1 MRDCRRVA
9 TDRNELSIV
18 WSERAEEYFR
28 SRRIFLRHPW
38 RISNVFKIGD
48 VVRIP
53 RGVMPEPYATM
64 PPRSFSSIG
73 AFSYTHSAHL
83 SLGRYCSVARD
94 VSISS
99 DEHPLDRVSTHLFT
113 YRRHVQSFGRE
124 EFGVEYPVR
133 PFKVLKAAPVIGND
147 VWIGAGALLKRGI
160 TVGHGAVIGARAL
173 VTRDVPP
180 YAIVAGS
187 PARIIRYRFDEE
199 TIARLLSLAWWRF
212 KFTDLHDLDPTD
224 MQAFMD
230 GLEAKIEQGL
240 IQEMPVERV
249 DLAAELETLLSD
261 A

>member
-1 MRDCRRVA
+1 
-9 TDRNELSIV
+9 
-18 WSERAEEYFR
+18 
-28 SRRIFLRHPW
+28 
-38 RISNVFKIGD
+38 
-48 VVRIP
+48 
-53 RGVMPEPYATM
+53 
-64 PPRSFSSIG
+64 
-73 AFSYTHSAHL
+73 
-83 SLGRYCSVARD
+83 
-94 VSISS
+94 
-99 DEHPLDRVSTHLFT
+99 
-113 YRRHVQSFGRE
+113 
-124 EFGVEYPVR
+124 
-133 PFKVLKAAPVIGND
+133 VIGND

-240 IQEMPVERV
+240 IREMPVERV
-249 DLAAELETLLSD
+249 DLAAELETLLSN